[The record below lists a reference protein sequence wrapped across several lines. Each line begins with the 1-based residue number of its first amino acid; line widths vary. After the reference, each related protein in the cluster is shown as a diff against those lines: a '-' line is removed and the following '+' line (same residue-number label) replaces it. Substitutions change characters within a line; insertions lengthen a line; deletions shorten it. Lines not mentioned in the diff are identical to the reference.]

1 MPLLRTLGAASVG
14 AAVGLVAAG
23 IVASRAVEWYRVS
36 SFEGG
41 AGLFVVGVSLV
52 GGAVGALIGAITAHV
67 RGAESSLLPTLA
79 LGALLVLVT
88 AGAVGG
94 AARLLADFPPTFE
107 GEELLLAFELQWP
120 AGAATPATIP
130 GEGRARLGAL
140 SGRTLRRW
148 GDGIL
153 FTEDAAQVDG
163 RWVAPGVASI
173 FTTRGDRLLEAAIGD
188 SVLGTFLVPLPAR
201 PGAEQRAWSEWLPRP
216 RPGSAPL
223 PPGMRYRFRIV
234 KASEP
239 VRHDTVGGFTIAH
252 RIASFYR
259 VADIERQALG
269 ASFEVRHGRTT
280 IAAAE
285 SATEVAVVSA
295 RPAVL
300 LVHDDDRG
308 PGRCLLLVDGDA
320 AAREVV
326 LKGCA
331 TVRGERVTANQQHW
345 ESART
350 RRTPPGWL
358 DRETYAIPGLYRLG
372 TRVLDTRTL
381 DVTPAV
387 APREPSPINGLPP
400 ASLSPDERRYA
411 WFAHGAGGEG
421 EPLLAVT
428 EWRTGE
434 TVTLPI
440 DRARM
445 RYNAYRDIGP
455 AWVAHHFE
463 WVRQA
468 DGADRLRER
477 PSFTPL
483 PYRGDRERDR
493 EGRVTGYYLRPGGT
507 ALRDAM
513 MEVLVQ
519 RLGATREPDE
529 LDGYQRV
536 VRIGE
541 ARVKGAVVSSGGF
554 VSVGM
559 DYGSVDHAL
568 MARVAD
574 ALDAAIATGKYDS
587 LFHLDPPPG
596 TP

>member
-1 MPLLRTLGAASVG
+1 MPLLRTLGAAVVSG
-14 AAVGLVAAG
+14 AVGLVSAG
-23 IVASRAVEWYRVS
+23 VVASRAVEWYRVS

-41 AGLFVVGVSLV
+41 SGFFVVGMSLLGAA
-52 GGAVGALIGAITAHV
+52 GGAVIGAVTAHL
-67 RGAESSLLPTLA
+67 RGADSALLPTLA
-79 LGALLVLVT
+79 LGALVVLAT
-88 AGAVGG
+88 AGTVGG
-94 AARLLADFPPTFE
+94 VARLLADVPPTFE
-107 GEELLLAFELQWP
+107 GEELLLAFELKWP
-120 AGAATPATIP
+120 TGADAPASLP
-130 GEGRARLGAL
+130 GEGKARLGAL
-140 SGRTLRRW
+140 SGRTLRTW

-163 RWVAPGVASI
+163 QWVAPGVASI
-173 FTTRGDRLLEAAIGD
+173 FTTRGGRLLEASIGD

-201 PGAEQRAWSEWLPRP
+201 PGSEERAWSEWLPRP

-223 PPGMRYRFRIV
+223 PPGVRYRFRVV

-239 VRHDTVGGFTIAH
+239 VRRDTVGGFTVAQ
-252 RIASFYR
+252 RIVSFYR
-259 VADIERQALG
+259 VADIERQALASSFQVHHRG
-269 ASFEVRHGRTT
+269 ATV
-280 IAAAE
+280 AAAE
-285 SATEVAVVSA
+285 SATEVAVVSE
-295 RPAVL
+295 RPAAL
-300 LVHDDDRG
+300 LVRGDDG
-308 PGRCLLLVDGDA
+308 GSGRCLLLVDGDS

-326 LKGCA
+326 LEGCA
-331 TVRGERVTANQQHW
+331 TVRGERLTAEQQRW

-372 TRVLDTRTL
+372 AGILDTRTL
-381 DVTPAV
+381 DFTAAATPQ
-387 APREPSPINGLPP
+387 EPSPINGLPP

-411 WFAHGAGGEG
+411 WYAHGAGGEG

-434 TVTLPI
+434 TATIPI
-440 DRARM
+440 DRTRM
-445 RYNAYRDIGP
+445 RFNEYQDIGP

-463 WVRQA
+463 WVRDA
-468 DGADRLRER
+468 GGADRLRER
-477 PSFTPL
+477 PSFSPL

-493 EGRVTGYYLRPGGT
+493 EGRVTAYYLRPGGT

-513 MEVLVQ
+513 MELLVQ

-554 VSVGM
+554 VSIGM
-559 DYGSVDHAL
+559 DYGTVDHAL

-574 ALDAAIATGKYDS
+574 ALDAEIATGKFDAH
-587 LFHLDPPPG
+587 FHLDSFPR